1 MWERKSY
8 GNLEESQTGAS
19 STILGYSICF
29 FFGAPVVEDTHEFT
43 KHSTQPPRAQDLI
56 RLLREC
62 TLHVKVNAILP
73 FLNARTLAGRGDM
86 NQLLIDRWD
95 LMRAKSKP

>member
-1 MWERKSY
+1 M
-8 GNLEESQTGAS
+8 
-19 STILGYSICF
+19 F
-29 FFGAPVVEDTHEFT
+29 FFCAPVVEDTHEFT